1 MSENSRIHDIEM
13 EDDHLGPAILF
24 PNHEIRRMLRLA
36 GARSDDIFFDLG
48 CGWGQNL
55 IVAAT
60 EFPFNI
66 RRCIGIENDPTR
78 LKKVRERIK
87 RLSLSSEI
95 EIVEASLQDVIE
107 RTIGNIGEATLIFF
121 GLQVDIEDLDHL
133 KSNIH
138 KEFRLLCDFKNGII
152 PEIKPTAI
160 DFPFYLYTNLENGPS
175 SNIDWLQSVVQKERS
190 SLHGGKPDEKE
201 LWDELSHD
209 LHVLGLGVD
218 DVVEVVDGYKERLDK
233 YLKGHNPP

>member
-1 MSENSRIHDIEM
+1 MSEDSRI
-13 EDDHLGPAILF
+13 DDVDLNDDYPGPAILF
-24 PNHEIRRMLRLA
+24 PNQDIRRMLRLA

-60 EFPFNI
+60 EFPFKI

-107 RTIGNIGEATLIFF
+107 GNIGNIGDATLIFF

-138 KEFRLLCDFKNGII
+138 KEFRLLCNFKNGII
-152 PEIKPTAI
+152 PEVKPTAI

-201 LWDELSHD
+201 LWDELLHD
-209 LHVLGLGVD
+209 LNVIDAGGED
-218 DVVEVVDGYKERLDK
+218 EMIEDYKERLDNYFK
-233 YLKGHNPP
+233 RHNPDTS